1 MKIASIQSSASFGR
15 ALTTPEKKEYVKTL
29 NDARKQLGIDKTT
42 ATIFDFSVPTAKND
56 TGIGTSFSADAQQM
70 AELLKTMCGVNSIQ
84 LQPQGEISNYVRS
97 PYSGTGFS
105 LGMHIIDLTKL
116 QDKAYGE
123 LLTPADINSS
133 YMQRTT
139 DHDNVKYENIFAP
152 DGQKAMMQ
160 KAYARFTQ
168 LPATSSLKKDFEK
181 FKKDNSYWVEK
192 DALYEAAAVANGSE
206 DMKTWPLRDQ
216 NVFVTKQG
224 DKERIAQLKSVKDSA
239 GNNVVDFNEFVQ
251 FIADKQQKDSKAEF
265 NKQGIDI
272 YGDCQIGFSQ
282 KDFWAHKSAFYPTYE
297 FGCDIGDGKY
307 SCWSPAINFDELNGD
322 AGELLYNKFDT
333 FFKRYDGVRIDA
345 AWQLINPLICEPWTN
360 RGETVFDNNGNK
372 LGHKLNYQPRVP
384 NGGRKIIKDIVLKA
398 ADNNNVS
405 HDKVF
410 LELLGGNSWD
420 SLEAV
425 KGLGTT
431 LIHITRHGKDDWGRV
446 KYYETPVYSREEWQ
460 NRRYQN
466 MRPGDYTI
474 GPGTHDDNSLIE
486 LVENG
491 KDRAGYLAYDLHLN
505 PSELASNPARLS
517 EAIFAELF
525 TTKNQFATLPDLF
538 GSRRRINTPNTTAG
552 NWSYRAPR
560 DYEKQYHQNLA
571 KGRGLNTADALAKA
585 LKAKQFGRPSTLTH
599 KLEHFANILKQ
610 QGPMTTEEADRTILN
625 A

>member
-15 ALTTPEKKEYVKTL
+15 ALTTPEKKEYEKTL

-42 ATIFDFSVPTAKND
+42 ATVFDFSVPTAKND
-56 TGIGTSFSADAQQM
+56 TGIGTSFSTDAQKM
-70 AELLKTMCGVNSIQ
+70 AGLLKTMCGVNSIQ

-116 QDKAYGE
+116 QGESYGK
-123 LLTPADINSS
+123 LLTPADMKSA

-139 DHDNVKYENIFAP
+139 DHDNVKYENVFAP
-152 DGQKAMMQ
+152 DGQKAMLR
-160 KAYARFTQ
+160 KAYARFEK
-168 LPATSSLKKDFEK
+168 LDETSPMKKDFEQ

-192 DALYEAAAVANGSE
+192 DALFEAAAVANGSG
-206 DMKTWPLRDQ
+206 DMRTWPQRDQ
-216 NVFVTKQG
+216 NVFATKQG
-224 DKERIAQLKSVKDSA
+224 DQERIAQLKYVKDDA
-239 GNNVVDFNEFVQ
+239 GNNVVDFEQFVQ

-307 SCWSPAINFDELNGD
+307 SCWSPAINFEELNGE
-322 AGELLYNKFDT
+322 AGELLYNKFDL

-345 AWQLINPLICEPWTN
+345 AWQLINPMICEPWTN
-360 RGETVFDNNGNK
+360 KGQSVFDNNGNK
-372 LGHKLNYQPRVP
+372 LGHKLNHQPRVP

-398 ADNNNVS
+398 ADENKVA
-405 HDKVF
+405 HDKIF
-410 LELLGGNSWD
+410 LELLGGNSYD
-420 SLEAV
+420 SLDAV

-431 LIHITRHGKDDWGRV
+431 LIHITRYGGDNWGRV
-446 KYYETPVYSREEWQ
+446 KYYESRGD
-460 NRRYQN
+460 NKYQN
-466 MRPGDYTI
+466 MKPGDYTI
-474 GPGTHDDNSLIE
+474 GPGTHDDYSLME
-486 LVENG
+486 QVENG
-491 KDRAGYLAYDLHLN
+491 RERSGYLAYDLHLN
-505 PSELASNPARLS
+505 PAELSSNPAKLS
-517 EAIFAELF
+517 EAVYAELF
-525 TTKNQFATLPDLF
+525 TTRNQFATLPDML
-538 GSRRRINTPNTTAG
+538 GSRRRINVPNTTDG

-560 DYEKQYHQNLA
+560 DYEKQYHENLA
-571 KGRGLNTADALAKA
+571 KGRGLNAADALAKA
-585 LKAKQFGRPSTLTH
+585 IKAKQFGRPSTLTQ

-610 QGPMTTEEADRTILN
+610 QGPMTTEEADRKILN

>member
-15 ALTTPEKKEYVKTL
+15 ALTTPEKKEYEKTL

-56 TGIGTSFSADAQQM
+56 TGIGTSFSTDAQKM
-70 AELLKTMCGVNSIQ
+70 AGLLKTMCGVNSIQ

-116 QDKAYGE
+116 QDESYGK
-123 LLTPADINSS
+123 LLTPTDMKSA

-139 DHDNVKYENIFAP
+139 DHDNVKYDNVFAP
-152 DGQKAMMQ
+152 DGQKAMLR
-160 KAYARFTQ
+160 KAYARFQ
-168 LPATSSLKKDFEK
+168 KLDETSPLKKDFEQ

-192 DALYEAAAVANGSE
+192 DALFEAAAVANGSG
-206 DMKTWPLRDQ
+206 DMRTWPHRDQ
-216 NVFVTKQG
+216 NVFATKQG
-224 DKERIAQLKSVKDSA
+224 DQERIAQLKYVKDDA
-239 GNNVVDFNEFVQ
+239 GNNVVDFEQFVQ

-307 SCWSPAINFDELNGD
+307 SCWSPAINFEELNGE
-322 AGELLYNKFDT
+322 AGELLYNKFDL

-345 AWQLINPLICEPWTN
+345 AWQLINPMICEPWTN
-360 RGETVFDNNGNK
+360 KGQSVFDNNGNK
-372 LGHKLNYQPRVP
+372 LGHKLNHQPRVP

-398 ADNNNVS
+398 ADKNKVA
-405 HDKVF
+405 HDKIF
-410 LELLGGNSWD
+410 LELLGGNSYD
-420 SLEAV
+420 SLDAV

-431 LIHITRHGKDDWGRV
+431 LIHITRYGGDNWGRV
-446 KYYETPVYSREEWQ
+446 KYYESRGD
-460 NRRYQN
+460 NKYQN

-474 GPGTHDDNSLIE
+474 GPGTHDDYSLME
-486 LVENG
+486 QVENG
-491 KDRAGYLAYDLHLN
+491 RERSGYLAYDLHLN
-505 PSELASNPARLS
+505 PAELGSNPAKLS
-517 EAIFAELF
+517 EAVYAELF
-525 TTKNQFATLPDLF
+525 TTKNQFATLPDML
-538 GSRRRINTPNTTAG
+538 GSRRRINVPNTTDG

-560 DYEKQYHQNLA
+560 DYEKQYHENLA
-571 KGRGLNTADALAKA
+571 KGRGLNAADALAKA
-585 LKAKQFGRPSTLTH
+585 IKAKQFGRPSTLTQ

-610 QGPMTTEEADRTILN
+610 QGPMTTEEADRKILN

>member
-15 ALTTPEKKEYVKTL
+15 ALTTPEKKEYEKTL

-56 TGIGTSFSADAQQM
+56 TGIGTSFSTDAQKM
-70 AELLKTMCGVNSIQ
+70 AGLLKTMCGVNSIQ

-116 QDKAYGE
+116 QDESYGK
-123 LLTPADINSS
+123 LLTPSDMKSD
-133 YMQRTT
+133 YMTRTT
-139 DHDNVKYENIFAP
+139 DHDSVKYDNVFAP
-152 DGQKAMMQ
+152 DGQKAMLR
-160 KAYARFTQ
+160 KAYSRFQ
-168 LPATSSLKKDFEK
+168 ALDATSPMKKDFEQ

-192 DALYEAAAVANGSE
+192 DALFEAAAVANGSG
-206 DMKTWPLRDQ
+206 DMRTWPHRDQ
-216 NVFVTKQG
+216 NVFATKQG
-224 DKERIAQLKSVKDSA
+224 DQERIAQLKYVKDDA
-239 GNNVVDFNEFVQ
+239 GNNVVDFEQFVQ

-307 SCWSPAINFDELNGD
+307 SCWSPAINFEELNGE
-322 AGELLYNKFDT
+322 AGELLYNKFDL

-345 AWQLINPLICEPWTN
+345 AWQLINPMICEPWTN
-360 RGETVFDNNGNK
+360 KGQSVFDNNGNK
-372 LGHKLNYQPRVP
+372 LGHKLNHQPRVP

-398 ADNNNVS
+398 ADKNKVA

-410 LELLGGNSWD
+410 LELLGGNSYD
-420 SLEAV
+420 SLDAV

-431 LIHITRHGKDDWGRV
+431 LIHITRYGGDNWGRV
-446 KYYETPVYSREEWQ
+446 KYYESRGD
-460 NRRYQN
+460 NKYQN

-474 GPGTHDDNSLIE
+474 GPGTHDDYSLME
-486 LVENG
+486 QVENG
-491 KDRAGYLAYDLHLN
+491 RERSGYLAYDLHLN
-505 PSELASNPARLS
+505 PAELVSNPAKLS
-517 EAIFAELF
+517 EAVYAELF
-525 TTKNQFATLPDLF
+525 TTKNQFATLPDML
-538 GSRRRINTPNTTAG
+538 GSRRRINVPNTTDG

-560 DYEKQYHQNLA
+560 DYEKQYHENLA
-571 KGRGLNTADALAKA
+571 KGRGLNAADALAKA
-585 LKAKQFGRPSTLTH
+585 IKAKQFGRPSTLTQ

-610 QGPMTTEEADRTILN
+610 QGPMTTEEADRKILN

>member
-15 ALTTPEKKEYVKTL
+15 ALTTPEKKEYEKTL

-56 TGIGTSFSADAQQM
+56 TGIGTSFSTDAQKM
-70 AELLKTMCGVNSIQ
+70 AGLLKTMCGVNSIQ

-116 QDKAYGE
+116 QDESYGK
-123 LLTPADINSS
+123 LLTPSDMKSD
-133 YMQRTT
+133 YMTRTT
-139 DHDNVKYENIFAP
+139 DHDSVKYDNVFAP
-152 DGQKAMMQ
+152 DGQKAMLR
-160 KAYARFTQ
+160 KAYARFQ
-168 LPATSSLKKDFEK
+168 KLDETSPLKKDFEQ

-192 DALYEAAAVANGSE
+192 DALFEAAAVANGSG
-206 DMKTWPLRDQ
+206 DMRTWPHRDQ
-216 NVFVTKQG
+216 NVFATKQG
-224 DKERIAQLKSVKDSA
+224 DQERIAQLKYVKDDA
-239 GNNVVDFNEFVQ
+239 GNNVVDFEQFVQ

-307 SCWSPAINFDELNGD
+307 SCWSPAINFEELNGE
-322 AGELLYNKFDT
+322 AGELLYNKFDL

-345 AWQLINPLICEPWTN
+345 AWQLINPMICEPWTN
-360 RGETVFDNNGNK
+360 KGQSVFDNNGNK
-372 LGHKLNYQPRVP
+372 LGHKLNHQPRVP

-398 ADNNNVS
+398 ADKNKVA

-410 LELLGGNSWD
+410 LELLGGNSYD
-420 SLEAV
+420 SLDAV

-431 LIHITRHGKDDWGRV
+431 LIHITRYGGDNWGRV
-446 KYYETPVYSREEWQ
+446 KYYESRGD
-460 NRRYQN
+460 NKYQN

-474 GPGTHDDNSLIE
+474 GPGTHDDYSLME
-486 LVENG
+486 QVENG
-491 KDRAGYLAYDLHLN
+491 RERSGYLAYDLHLN
-505 PSELASNPARLS
+505 PAELVSNPAKLS
-517 EAIFAELF
+517 EAVYAELF
-525 TTKNQFATLPDLF
+525 TTKNQFATLPDML
-538 GSRRRINTPNTTAG
+538 GSRRRINVPNTTDG

-560 DYEKQYHQNLA
+560 DYEKQYHENLA
-571 KGRGLNTADALAKA
+571 KGRGLNAADALAKA
-585 LKAKQFGRPSTLTH
+585 IKAKQFGRPSTLTQ

-610 QGPMTTEEADRTILN
+610 QGPMTTEEADRKILN

>member
-15 ALTTPEKKEYVKTL
+15 ALTTPEKKEYEKTL

-56 TGIGTSFSADAQQM
+56 TGIGTSFSTDAQKM
-70 AELLKTMCGVNSIQ
+70 AGLLKTMCGVNSIQ

-116 QDKAYGE
+116 QDESYGK
-123 LLTPADINSS
+123 LLTPSDMKSD
-133 YMQRTT
+133 YMTRTT
-139 DHDNVKYENIFAP
+139 DHDSVKYDNVFAP
-152 DGQKAMMQ
+152 DGQKAMLR
-160 KAYARFTQ
+160 KAYSRFQ
-168 LPATSSLKKDFEK
+168 ALDATSPMKKDFEQ

-192 DALYEAAAVANGSE
+192 DALFEAAAVANGSG
-206 DMKTWPLRDQ
+206 DMRTWPQRDQ
-216 NVFVTKQG
+216 NVFATKQG
-224 DKERIAQLKSVKDSA
+224 DQERIAQLKYVKDDA
-239 GNNVVDFNEFVQ
+239 GNNVVDFEQFVQ

-307 SCWSPAINFDELNGD
+307 SCWSPAINFEELNGE
-322 AGELLYNKFDT
+322 AGELLYNKFDL

-345 AWQLINPLICEPWTN
+345 AWQLINPMICEPWTN
-360 RGETVFDNNGNK
+360 KGQSVFDNNGNK
-372 LGHKLNYQPRVP
+372 LGHKLNHQPRVP

-398 ADNNNVS
+398 ADKNKVA

-410 LELLGGNSWD
+410 LELLGGNSYD
-420 SLEAV
+420 SLDAV

-431 LIHITRHGKDDWGRV
+431 LIHITRYGGDNWGRV
-446 KYYETPVYSREEWQ
+446 KYYESRGD
-460 NRRYQN
+460 NKYQN

-474 GPGTHDDNSLIE
+474 GPGTHDDYSLME
-486 LVENG
+486 QVENG
-491 KDRAGYLAYDLHLN
+491 RERSGYLAYDLHLN
-505 PSELASNPARLS
+505 PAELVSNPAKLS
-517 EAIFAELF
+517 EAVYAELF
-525 TTKNQFATLPDLF
+525 TTKNQFATLPDML
-538 GSRRRINTPNTTAG
+538 GSRRRINVPNTTDG

-560 DYEKQYHQNLA
+560 DYEKQYHENLA
-571 KGRGLNTADALAKA
+571 KGRGLNAADALAKA
-585 LKAKQFGRPSTLTH
+585 IKAKQFGRPSTLTQ

-610 QGPMTTEEADRTILN
+610 QGPMTTEEADRKILN

>member
-15 ALTTPEKKEYVKTL
+15 ALTTPEKKEYEKTL

-56 TGIGTSFSADAQQM
+56 TGIGTSFSTDAQKM
-70 AELLKTMCGVNSIQ
+70 AGLLKTMCGVNSIQ

-116 QDKAYGE
+116 QDESYGK
-123 LLTPADINSS
+123 LLTPSDMKSD
-133 YMQRTT
+133 YMTRTT
-139 DHDNVKYENIFAP
+139 DHDSVKYDNVFSP
-152 DGQKAMMQ
+152 DGQKAMLR
-160 KAYARFTQ
+160 KAYSRFQ
-168 LPATSSLKKDFEK
+168 ALDATSPLKKDFEQ

-192 DALYEAAAVANGSE
+192 DALFEAAAVANGSG
-206 DMKTWPLRDQ
+206 DMRTWPHRDQ
-216 NVFVTKQG
+216 NVFATKQG
-224 DKERIAQLKSVKDSA
+224 DQERIAQLKYVKDDA
-239 GNNVVDFNEFVQ
+239 GNNVVDFEQFVQ

-307 SCWSPAINFDELNGD
+307 SCWSPAINFEELNGE
-322 AGELLYNKFDT
+322 AGELLYNKFDL

-345 AWQLINPLICEPWTN
+345 AWQLINPMICEPWTN
-360 RGETVFDNNGNK
+360 KGQSVFDNNGNK
-372 LGHKLNYQPRVP
+372 LGHKLNHQPRVP

-398 ADNNNVS
+398 ADKNKVA
-405 HDKVF
+405 HDKIF
-410 LELLGGNSWD
+410 LELLGGNSYD
-420 SLEAV
+420 SLDAV

-431 LIHITRHGKDDWGRV
+431 LIHITRYGGDNWGRV
-446 KYYETPVYSREEWQ
+446 KYYESRGD
-460 NRRYQN
+460 NKYQN

-474 GPGTHDDNSLIE
+474 GPGTHDDYSLME
-486 LVENG
+486 QVENG
-491 KDRAGYLAYDLHLN
+491 RERSGYLAYDLHLN
-505 PSELASNPARLS
+505 PAELGSNPAKLS
-517 EAIFAELF
+517 EAVYAELF
-525 TTKNQFATLPDLF
+525 TTKNQFATLPDML
-538 GSRRRINTPNTTAG
+538 GSRRRINVPNTTDG

-560 DYEKQYHQNLA
+560 DYEKQYHENLA
-571 KGRGLNTADALAKA
+571 KGRGLNAADALAKA
-585 LKAKQFGRPSTLTH
+585 IKAKQFGRPSTLTQ

-610 QGPMTTEEADRTILN
+610 QGPMTTEEADRKILN

>member
-15 ALTTPEKKEYVKTL
+15 ALTTPEKKEYEKTL

-42 ATIFDFSVPTAKND
+42 ATVFDFSVPTAKND
-56 TGIGTSFSADAQQM
+56 TGIGTSFSTDAQKM
-70 AELLKTMCGVNSIQ
+70 AGLLKTMCGVNSIQ

-116 QDKAYGE
+116 QGESYGK
-123 LLTPADINSS
+123 LLTPADMKSD

-139 DHDNVKYENIFAP
+139 DHDNVKYDNVFAP
-152 DGQKAMMQ
+152 DGQKAMLR
-160 KAYARFTQ
+160 KAYARFQ
-168 LPATSSLKKDFEK
+168 KLDETSPMKKDFDK
-181 FKKDNSYWVEK
+181 FKKDNAYWVER
-192 DALYEAAAVANGSE
+192 DALFEAAAIANGSG
-206 DMKTWPLRDQ
+206 DMRNWSQRDQ
-216 NVFVTKQG
+216 NIFATKQG
-224 DKERIAQLKSVKDSA
+224 DQERIAQLKYVKDEA
-239 GNNVVDFNEFVQ
+239 GNNVVDFEQFVQ
-251 FIADKQQKDSKAEF
+251 FIADKQQKESKAEF

-297 FGCDIGDGKY
+297 FGCELDSGKF
-307 SCWSPAINFDELNGD
+307 SCWSPAINFEELNGE

-360 RGETVFDNNGNK
+360 KGQSVFDNNGNK
-372 LGHKLNYQPRVP
+372 LGHKLIHQPRVP

-398 ADNNNVS
+398 ADKNKVA
-405 HDKVF
+405 HDKIF
-410 LELLGGNSWD
+410 LELLGGNSYD
-420 SLEAV
+420 SLDAV

-431 LIHITRHGKDDWGRV
+431 LIHITRYGGDNWGRV
-446 KYYETPVYSREEWQ
+446 KYYESRGD
-460 NRRYQN
+460 NKYQN
-466 MRPGDYTI
+466 MKPGEYTI
-474 GPGTHDDNSLIE
+474 GPGTHDDYSLME
-486 LVENG
+486 QVENG
-491 KDRAGYLAYDLHLN
+491 RERSGYLAYDLHLN
-505 PSELASNPARLS
+505 PAELSSSPAKLS
-517 EAIFAELF
+517 EAVYAELF

-538 GSRRRINTPNTTAG
+538 GSRRRINVPNTTDG

-560 DYEKQYHQNLA
+560 DYEKQYHENLA

>member
-15 ALTTPEKKEYVKTL
+15 ALTTPEKKEYEKTL

-56 TGIGTSFSADAQQM
+56 TGIGTSFSTDAQKM
-70 AELLKTMCGVNSIQ
+70 AGLLKTMCGVNSIQ

-116 QDKAYGE
+116 QDESYGK
-123 LLTPADINSS
+123 LLTPSDMKSD
-133 YMQRTT
+133 YMTRTT
-139 DHDNVKYENIFAP
+139 DHDSVKYDNVFAP
-152 DGQKAMMQ
+152 DGQKAMLR
-160 KAYARFTQ
+160 KAYARFQ
-168 LPATSSLKKDFEK
+168 KLDETSPMKKDFEQ

-192 DALYEAAAVANGSE
+192 DALFEAAAVANGSG
-206 DMKTWPLRDQ
+206 DMRTWPQRDQ
-216 NVFVTKQG
+216 NVFATKQG
-224 DKERIAQLKSVKDSA
+224 DQERIAQLKYVKDDA
-239 GNNVVDFNEFVQ
+239 GNNVVDFEQFVQ

-307 SCWSPAINFDELNGD
+307 SCWSPAINFEELNGE
-322 AGELLYNKFDT
+322 AGELLYNKFDL

-345 AWQLINPLICEPWTN
+345 AWQLINPMICEPWTN
-360 RGETVFDNNGNK
+360 KGQSVFDNNGNK
-372 LGHKLNYQPRVP
+372 LGHKLNHQPRVP

-398 ADNNNVS
+398 ADKNKVA

-410 LELLGGNSWD
+410 LELLGGNSYD
-420 SLEAV
+420 SLDAV

-431 LIHITRHGKDDWGRV
+431 LIHITRYGGDNWGRV
-446 KYYETPVYSREEWQ
+446 KYYESRGD
-460 NRRYQN
+460 NKYQN

-474 GPGTHDDNSLIE
+474 GPGTHDDYSLME
-486 LVENG
+486 QVENG
-491 KDRAGYLAYDLHLN
+491 RERSGYLAYDLHLN
-505 PSELASNPARLS
+505 PAELVSNPAKLS
-517 EAIFAELF
+517 EAVYAELF
-525 TTKNQFATLPDLF
+525 TTKNQFATLPDML
-538 GSRRRINTPNTTAG
+538 GSRRRINVPNTTDG

-560 DYEKQYHQNLA
+560 DYEKQYHENLA
-571 KGRGLNTADALAKA
+571 KGRGLNAADALAKA
-585 LKAKQFGRPSTLTH
+585 IKAKQFGRPSTLTQ

-610 QGPMTTEEADRTILN
+610 QGPMTTEEADRKILN